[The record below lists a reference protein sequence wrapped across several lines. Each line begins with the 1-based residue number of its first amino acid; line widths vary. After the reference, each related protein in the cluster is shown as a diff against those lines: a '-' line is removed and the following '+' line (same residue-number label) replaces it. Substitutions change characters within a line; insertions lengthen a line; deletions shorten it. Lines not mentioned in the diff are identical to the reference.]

1 MAESPQSLTIVIPAL
16 DEEEAIGSTVERCL
30 AARAHIRKAG
40 SVVDV
45 EIIVVSDGSTDRT
58 EKIARGY
65 DEVTVL
71 AFERNRGYGAAIKAG
86 FAHGR
91 GTLVGFLDAD
101 GTCDPLVFA
110 ELCRALEEQAADVAL
125 GSRMGPDSEMPR
137 IRAIGN
143 TIFAWMLGLL
153 SKRAV
158 GDTASGMRVIRR
170 ERLPDLYPLPDG
182 LHFTPAMSAR
192 VLIEDKLEL
201 VEVPMSYA
209 ERVGRSKL
217 SVVRDGIRF
226 FRVILQAAMCFRP
239 ARPLLVL
246 AGGLS
251 IIAVL
256 VSAAPTTLYLREM
269 RLEEWMIYRIL
280 LASLSVTG
288 VALLLC
294 AAMVAEH
301 ISALAYR
308 REAAA
313 TGITALVARLFTP
326 RGRWIGGL
334 TLLAGS
340 LILAWPGIVEY
351 LREGQ
356 VFMHWSR
363 AVMASLLLV
372 LAGVLSITTFLLK
385 MISLIGAQ
393 LRERATVRPPDRIRP
408 AKSS

>member
-110 ELCRALEEQAADVAL
+110 ELCRAL
-125 GSRMGPDSEMPR
+125 
-137 IRAIGN
+137 
-143 TIFAWMLGLL
+143 
-153 SKRAV
+153 
-158 GDTASGMRVIRR
+158 
-170 ERLPDLYPLPDG
+170 
-182 LHFTPAMSAR
+182 
-192 VLIEDKLEL
+192 
-201 VEVPMSYA
+201 
-209 ERVGRSKL
+209 
-217 SVVRDGIRF
+217 
-226 FRVILQAAMCFRP
+226 
-239 ARPLLVL
+239 
-246 AGGLS
+246 
-251 IIAVL
+251 
-256 VSAAPTTLYLREM
+256 
-269 RLEEWMIYRIL
+269 
-280 LASLSVTG
+280 SLSVTG